1 MTYRKTTPE
10 EWARWRENHERL
22 LRIIERRK
30 AEDEAARARRE
41 QAAAETR
48 RD

>member
-1 MTYRKTTPE
+1 MTYRKRTPE
-10 EWARWRENHERL
+10 EIERWRENHERL

-30 AEDEAARARRE
+30 AEDEAAQARRE
-41 QAAAETR
+41 RAAEEAR